1 MTRIASAS
9 APAAALA
16 FAALLA
22 GPASAD
28 VSLAEASAYLN
39 GFTGAESAFTQISDD
54 GSIATGTVRLQRPGR
69 MRFEYDPPLEQLVVA
84 GGGQVAIFD
93 GKSNAG
99 PEQYPLS
106 RTPLSIILAPQ
117 VDLTRAR
124 MVTGRAVDGPT
135 TTITAQDPENPD
147 YGSLDLVFTDDPV
160 ELRQW
165 VVRDGS
171 GGATTVILGELAL
184 GAGFPASNFSIP
196 VATERWG
203 R

>member
-1 MTRIASAS
+1 MTRIA
-9 APAAALA
+9 PAAILA
-16 FAALLA
+16 TFLAAGP

-39 GFTGAESAFTQISDD
+39 GFTGAEGKFTQIADD

-84 GGGQVAIFD
+84 GGGQVAVFD

-124 MVTGRAVDGPT
+124 MVTGRRVDGPS

-147 YGSLDLVFTDDPV
+147 YGSIDLVFTDDPV

-165 VVRDGS
+165 VVRDAS
-171 GGATTVILGELAL
+171 GGATTVVLGELTL
-184 GAGFPASNFSIP
+184 GAGFPSSSFSIP
-196 VATERWG
+196 IETERW
-203 R
+203 RR

>member
-1 MTRIASAS
+1 MDSRKLR
-9 APAAALA
+9 AAAL
-16 FAALLA
+16 LSTLA
-22 GPASAD
+22 GPAAAD

-39 GFTGAESAFTQISDD
+39 GFAGAEGQFTQIADD

-69 MRFEYDPPLEQLVVA
+69 MRFEYDAPLEQLVVA

-117 VDLTRAR
+117 VDLGRAR
-124 MVTGRAVDGPT
+124 MVTDRSVDGPT
-135 TTITAQDPENPD
+135 TTITAQDPENPE

-171 GGATTVILGELAL
+171 GGTTTVILGELTL
-184 GAGFPASNFSIP
+184 GAGFPASTFSIP
-196 VATERWG
+196 FATERWG

>member
-1 MTRIASAS
+1 MSRPAAPRRAALAAALSVLA
-9 APAAALA
+9 APAA
-16 FAALLA
+16 
-22 GPASAD
+22 AD

-39 GFTGAESAFTQISDD
+39 GFTGAESPFTQIADD

-69 MRFEYDPPLEQLVVA
+69 MRFEYDPPLRQLVVA

-117 VDLTRAR
+117 VDLTRER
-124 MVTGRAVDGPT
+124 MVTGRSVDGPS
-135 TTITAQDPENPD
+135 TTITAQDPENPE

-171 GGATTVILGELAL
+171 GGATTVILGELTL
-184 GAGFPASNFSIP
+184 GAGFAPSNFSIP
-196 VATERWG
+196 LATERWT

>member
-1 MTRIASAS
+1 MIRAALTAIALSL
-9 APAAALA
+9 PAAA
-16 FAALLA
+16 AAE
-22 GPASAD
+22 

-39 GFTGAESAFTQISDD
+39 GFTGAQSAFTQIADD

-93 GKSNAG
+93 GRSNAG

-124 MVTGRAVDGPT
+124 MVTGARTEGPST
-135 TTITAQDPENPD
+135 IITARDPDNPD
-147 YGSLDLVFTDDPV
+147 YGSIDLVFTDDPV

-165 VVRDGS
+165 VVRDAQ
-171 GGATTVILGELAL
+171 GGETTVILGELAL
-184 GAGFPASNFSIP
+184 GTGFPASNFSIP
-196 VATERWG
+196 LATERWG

>member
-1 MTRIASAS
+1 MIRAALTAIALSL
-9 APAAALA
+9 PAAAA
-16 FAALLA
+16 
-22 GPASAD
+22 AD

-39 GFTGAESAFTQISDD
+39 GFTGAEGKFTQIADD

-93 GKSNAG
+93 GRSNAG

-124 MVTGRAVDGPT
+124 MVTGARTEGPT
-135 TTITAQDPENPD
+135 TTITARDPDNPD
-147 YGSLDLVFTDDPV
+147 QGSIDLVFTDDPV

-165 VVRDGS
+165 VVRDAQ
-171 GGATTVILGELAL
+171 GGTTTVILGELTL
-184 GAGFPASNFSIP
+184 GTGFAPSNFSIP
-196 VATERWG
+196 LATERWG

>member
-1 MTRIASAS
+1 MNRI
-9 APAAALA
+9 APAAILA
-16 FAALLA
+16 TLLA
-22 GPASAD
+22 AGPGPASAD

-39 GFTGAESAFTQISDD
+39 GFTGAEGKFTQIADD

-84 GGGQVAIFD
+84 GGGQVAVFD

-124 MVTGRAVDGPT
+124 MVTGRRVDGPS

-147 YGSLDLVFTDDPV
+147 YGSIDLVFTDDPV

-165 VVRDGS
+165 VVRDAS
-171 GGATTVILGELAL
+171 GGATTVVLGELTL
-184 GAGFPASNFSIP
+184 GAGFPSSNFSIP
-196 VATERWG
+196 IETERW
-203 R
+203 RR

>member
-1 MTRIASAS
+1 MIRAALTALSLS
-9 APAAALA
+9 LPAAA
-16 FAALLA
+16 AAE
-22 GPASAD
+22 
-28 VSLAEASAYLN
+28 VTLAEASGYLN
-39 GFTGAESAFTQISDD
+39 GFTGAEGEFTQIADD

-93 GKSNAG
+93 GRSNAG

-124 MVTGRAVDGPT
+124 MVTGARTEGPT
-135 TTITAQDPENPD
+135 TTITARDPDNPD
-147 YGSLDLVFTDDPV
+147 QGSIDLVFTDDPV

-165 VVRDGS
+165 VVRDAQ
-171 GGATTVILGELAL
+171 GGTTTVILGELTL
-184 GAGFPASNFSIP
+184 GTGFAPSNFSIP
-196 VATERWG
+196 LATERWG